1 MKTRPPLGIVTILF
15 LAGFVLLNLPASE
28 AGPVFGP
35 SDRMSVPLGGSTGW
49 YRVHCNVE
57 GASVFFDGI
66 YQGKI
71 CHGSL
76 LVRVYMTGTPFR
88 SYSVMKPEYETSEG
102 SLADIPV
109 RGIITDIFVELK
121 PLVQENPG
129 ASGGD
134 AGGSI
139 EPCQTPG
146 SHWDEMKKQFLEK
159 FRK

>member
-1 MKTRPPLGIVTILF
+1 MIRRHPPGIVTILF
-15 LAGFVLLNLPASE
+15 LAGFVLLNLPASD
-28 AGPVFGP
+28 AGPVFSP
-35 SDRMSVPLGGSTGW
+35 SDQLAVPLGGSTGW
-49 YRVHCNVE
+49 YRVHCNAE
-57 GASVFFDGI
+57 SASVYFDGI

-88 SYSVMKPEYETSEG
+88 TFRVMKPDYETFEG

-109 RGIITDIFVELK
+109 RSMITDIFVELK

-129 ASGGD
+129 TSGGD
-134 AGGSI
+134 STGSAG
-139 EPCQTPG
+139 PCQTPG
-146 SHWDEMKKQFLEK
+146 SHWDEMKKQLLEK